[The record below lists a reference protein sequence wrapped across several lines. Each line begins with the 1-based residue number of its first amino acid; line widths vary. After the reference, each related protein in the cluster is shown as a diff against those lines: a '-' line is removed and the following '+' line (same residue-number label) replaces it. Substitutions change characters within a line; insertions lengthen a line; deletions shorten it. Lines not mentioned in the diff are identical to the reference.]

1 MRQNPESKGAKH
13 MIYRINPDV
22 CIGCGSCVEECIQET
37 ITLEDDVA
45 AIDEDNCIGCACCM
59 DACPVDAIEEI

>member
-22 CIGCGSCVEECIQET
+22 CIGCGSCAIMCPDCVIMVER
-37 ITLEDDVA
+37 
-45 AIDEDNCIGCACCM
+45 
-59 DACPVDAIEEI
+59 

>member
-1 MRQNPESKGAKH
+1 

-22 CIGCGSCVEECIQET
+22 CIGCGSCVDECIQET